1 MKVTMVVTDLID
13 KKYESRDMC
22 RLEAVSHP
30 LSYVLCGYLNGK
42 DLPKVYEDGR
52 HGLVCSVEV
61 SRAVIIAAR
70 RFLLK
75 HPDNPI
81 KLEFFDHV
89 FCQKGKIRE
98 YTRSRPKL

>member
-13 KKYESRDMC
+13 MKYVSRDMC
-22 RLEAVSHP
+22 RFKAVSKP

-42 DLPKVYEDGR
+42 ELPKVYEDSR
-52 HGLVCSVEV
+52 YWLVCSVEV

-81 KLEFFDHV
+81 KLESFDNI
-89 FCQKGKIRE
+89 FCQKDKISE
-98 YTRSRPKL
+98 HTRSRPKL